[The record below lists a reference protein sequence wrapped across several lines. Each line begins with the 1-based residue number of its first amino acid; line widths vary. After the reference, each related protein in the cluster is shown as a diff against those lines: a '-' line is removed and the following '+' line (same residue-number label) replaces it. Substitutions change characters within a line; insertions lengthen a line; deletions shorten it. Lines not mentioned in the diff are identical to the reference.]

1 MTETVSGASD
11 LDDDVFSPS
20 AIRDPYTYYGRI
32 RETDPVRWNERHR
45 VWGVTRFNDVA
56 RINRRPKVFSSAIV
70 NTAEKPHPPIRD
82 EDLGELQFVRKN
94 TTRRVIL
101 TDPPEHTAESERARR
116 YLVTPSPGQIGEP

>member
-20 AIRDPYTYYGRI
+20 AIRDPCPCYGRI

-45 VWGVTRFNDVA
+45 VWVVTRFNDVA
-56 RINRRPKVFSSAIV
+56 WINRPPTVFSPAIA
-70 NTAEKPHPPIRD
+70 NTPEKPYPPIRA
-82 EDLGELQFVRKN
+82 EDPGKLQFVRKD
-94 TTRRVIL
+94 TTRRVRL
-101 TDPPEHTAESERARR
+101 TDPPGHTAESEGTHR

>member
-45 VWGVTRFNDVA
+45 VWVVTRFNDVA
-56 RINRRPKVFSSAIV
+56 RING
-70 NTAEKPHPPIRD
+70 H
-82 EDLGELQFVRKN
+82 
-94 TTRRVIL
+94 
-101 TDPPEHTAESERARR
+101 R